1 MKNTVTIIVATQ
13 IFNCGQ
19 PLLHVSDFI
28 LGSQD

>member
-1 MKNTVTIIVATQ
+1 MKNTFNVATQ